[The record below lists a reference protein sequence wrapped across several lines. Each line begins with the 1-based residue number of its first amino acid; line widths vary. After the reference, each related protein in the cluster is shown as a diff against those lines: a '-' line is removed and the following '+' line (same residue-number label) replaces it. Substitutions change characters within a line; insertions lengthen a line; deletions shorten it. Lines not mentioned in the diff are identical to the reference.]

1 MGKIIFLDID
11 GTIRW
16 FDGSVPD
23 STIYAIREARK
34 RGHEIC
40 VCSGRPL
47 SLIEKNI
54 LDIGFDGIV
63 SCAGTYVVYRGK
75 CVQRVSFG
83 PRTVHELC
91 EYLVDKDC
99 MIELQRYDQT
109 FLLKR
114 FVNRY
119 EEMGRNMMKS
129 LGEGAKELEPYPAL
143 AERDTDVENVEKVM
157 FFSRKVPYDEIY
169 SEWSDRVVMTPFS
182 IPNAERWGGEIS
194 PLNVNK
200 TSGIRSVLEHS
211 SYSREDVIAIGDS
224 DNDADMLE
232 FAATGVAMGNATE
245 NARRAAD
252 WQTAPLLED
261 GILKAFRKLELI

>member
-34 RGHEIC
+34 RGHEVC

-47 SLIEKNI
+47 SLIEKSI

-63 SCAGTYVVYRGK
+63 SCTGTYVVYRGK
-75 CVQRVSFG
+75 CVQRVSFD

-143 AERDTDVENVEKVM
+143 AEQDTDVENVEKVM

>member
-23 STIYAIREARK
+23 STVYAIQEARR
-34 RGHEIC
+34 RGHEVC

-63 SCAGTYVVYRGK
+63 SCAGTYGMYRGQ
-75 CVQRVSFG
+75 CVRSVSFD
-83 PRTVHELC
+83 PATVHELC
-91 EYLVDKDC
+91 EYLVEKDC
-99 MIELQRYDQT
+99 MIELQRFDQT

-114 FVNRY
+114 FVSRY
-119 EEMGRNMMKS
+119 EEMGRNMMAS
-129 LGEGAKELEPYPAL
+129 LGEDAKELEPYPGL
-143 AERDTDVENVEKVM
+143 VEQDTDVKNVEKVM
-157 FFSRKVPYDEIY
+157 FFSQKVPYEEIY
-169 SEWSDRVVMTPFS
+169 HEWSDRVIMTPFS

-200 TSGIRSVLEHS
+200 TSGILSILEHS
-211 SYSREDVIAIGDS
+211 DYSREDVIAIGDS
-224 DNDADMLE
+224 DNDVDMLE
-232 FAATGVAMGNATE
+232 FAAAGIAMGNATQS
-245 NARRAAD
+245 AAQAAD
-252 WQTAPLLED
+252 WQTAPLLAD